1 MLYAIAILLS
11 VEMMLS
17 LRLEDRRSMA
27 AGPAANGPEI
37 AVTGV
42 SPLPLPL
49 PRPLPD
55 GFD

>member
-1 MLYAIAILLS
+1 VLYAIAILLS

-27 AGPAANGPEI
+27 AGPAANGPEM

-49 PRPLPD
+49 PRPLTD
-55 GFD
+55 DFD